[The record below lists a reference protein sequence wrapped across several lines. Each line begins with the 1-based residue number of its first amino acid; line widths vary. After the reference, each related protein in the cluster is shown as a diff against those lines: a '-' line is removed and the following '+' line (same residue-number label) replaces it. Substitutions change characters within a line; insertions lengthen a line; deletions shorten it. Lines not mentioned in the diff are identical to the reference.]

1 MECPIC
7 YDQLKDK
14 LLLSNCGH
22 SFCTRCVYNWIIK
35 NPSCPLCRASVSATE
50 EYDAN
55 KYDLGYIKKVKHVY
69 NLSVPDIS
77 PEERKLFV
85 EYLSRKYINIY
96 LSQPQW
102 KKLKA
107 YILFDDNIYQ
117 IFRKT
122 KLETKISY
130 SYTFSCTSQF
140 EHIYYKIKYT

>member
-7 YDQLKDK
+7 YDQPKDK

-22 SFCTRCVYNWIIK
+22 CFCRKCVYNWIIK
-35 NPSCPLCRASVSATE
+35 NPSCPICRANVSAPE
-50 EYDAN
+50 EYDAA
-55 KYDLGYIKKVKHVY
+55 KWDIGYIKKVKY
-69 NLSVPDIS
+69 IYSLTIPDIS

-85 EYLSRKYINIY
+85 DYLSRKYLNVY
-96 LSQPQW
+96 LNDLQW

-107 YILFDDNIYQ
+107 YLLFDDNIYE

-130 SYTFSCTSQF
+130 SYTFSSSNQF
-140 EHIYYKIKYT
+140 EHVYYKIKYT